1 MSFNYIQQFHKN
13 YCDRL
18 KMSCLS
24 ETSDVLKKLRELVH
38 PNINRLLCRLISTVV
53 GIALLNNKLI
63 NYDIALIYYSGPNL
77 TFRF

>member
-24 ETSDVLKKLRELVH
+24 ETSDVLKKPRELVH
-38 PNINRLLCRLISTVV
+38 PNINRLLYRLIVTVV

-63 NYDIALIYYSGPNL
+63 NHDITLIAYTIPVPI
-77 TFRF
+77 